1 LAAPSYRRI
10 SAIVKLEAPNRF
22 GLRLK
27 SSSFVHL
34 RQDGVSLLVSLAP
47 ELVRI
52 IHWGE
57 DLGEIKN
64 FEDYLAVTTEPTA
77 HAEGDSPDQ
86 PGIWREQARG
96 SIGAPVLKGHR
107 QGADFSPLF
116 VLTNHKATNQELV
129 VMGQDQVA
137 GLEIETTFKFVGA
150 GVLVTSQKITNAGA
164 SDYFLEDLAT
174 YLPLPD
180 RAKESLDFAGRWIKE
195 RQPVRREIQPGVVAR
210 EVREGRTSHDYT
222 ILQLAMTTGATFRQG
237 EIWSLGLMFSGNS
250 RHTVEQ
256 LQSGRKAISAGE
268 LLMPGEM
275 ILPAGQ
281 SYEGAPVAAIYSNS
295 GIDGV
300 SDRSYRWL
308 RSRPNH
314 PTNIRPRPLTL
325 NVWEAVYFD
334 HNLEKLTEL
343 AEVAKEI
350 GVERFVLDDGWFGS
364 RRDDTTGLGDWVISK
379 EVWPDGLG
387 PLIDVVKANGMEFGL
402 WFEGE
407 MVNPDSEVYREH
419 PDWILNVAGRMSPTG
434 RGQLV
439 LDLTNPDCYQHVF
452 NQTNKILTENDI
464 RYIKW
469 DHNRPLVDP
478 GHNGKAAVHE
488 QTKAIYKLLADLK
501 NNHPGLE
508 IESCASGGGRVD
520 LGIAQ
525 VVDRFWVSDCNDA
538 LERQYIQ
545 RYTQIAIP
553 PEMLGSHIGP
563 TDSHTTGRVHSL
575 GFRAITALFG
585 HAGLEWD
592 ITTTTADERAQ
603 LKSWASYY
611 KQNRDLLHSGQVV
624 RVETANDSTFIH
636 GVVSQDQS
644 RAIFAYV
651 TLQGQA
657 ASRANAI
664 LIDGLDSNRSYSVKA
679 VYPVGKPVFQER
691 TGPKWLDGGVLTGKA
706 LTQIG
711 LRPPILFPE
720 SALLIEIEAI

>member
-1 LAAPSYRRI
+1 
-10 SAIVKLEAPNRF
+10 
-22 GLRLK
+22 LK

-34 RQDGVSLLVSLAP
+34 RQDGVSLLVSLTP

-57 DLGEIKN
+57 DL
-64 FEDYLAVTTEPTA
+64 EDIEDFVSYLAASIEPA
-77 HAEGDSPDQ
+77 AYAEGDSPDQ
-86 PGIWREQARG
+86 SGIWREQARG
-96 SIGAPVLKGHR
+96 ATGSPAVKGHR
-107 QGADFSPLF
+107 KGEGFSPLF
-116 VLTNHKATNQELV
+116 VSTSHTANERELV
-129 VMGQDQVA
+129 VVGEDLAA
-137 GLEIETTFKFVGA
+137 GLRIETSFSFVGA
-150 GVLVTSQKITNAGA
+150 GVLVTSQTVTNIG
-164 SDYFLEDLAT
+164 SGDYYLEDLVT

-180 RAKESLDFAGRWIKE
+180 RAQESLDFAGRWVKE
-195 RQPVRREIQPGVVAR
+195 RQPVRREIQPGVVSR

-222 ILQLAMTTGATFRQG
+222 ILQLAMTNAATFRNG
-237 EIWSLGLMFSGNS
+237 EVWSLGVMFSGNS
-250 RHTVEQ
+250 RHTIEQ
-256 LQSGRKAISAGE
+256 LQSGRKSISASE

-275 ILPAGQ
+275 ILEPGQ
-281 SYEGAPVAAIYSNS
+281 SYEGAPVAAVYSNS
-295 GIDGV
+295 GIDGT

-314 PTNIRPRPLTL
+314 PTNKRPRPLTL
-325 NVWEAVYFD
+325 NVWEAVYFNHD
-334 HNLEKLTEL
+334 LGKLTEL
-343 AEVAKEI
+343 AKVAKQI

-364 RRDDTTGLGDWVISK
+364 RRDDTSGLGDWVIS
-379 EVWPDGLG
+379 EDVWPEGLG

-407 MVNPDSEVYREH
+407 MVNPDSDVYRAH
-419 PDWILNVAGRMSPTG
+419 PEWILNAAGRVPPTE

-439 LDLTNPDCYQHVF
+439 LDLTNPNCFQHVF
-452 NQTNKILTENDI
+452 DQTNKILTDFDVS
-464 RYIKW
+464 YIKW

-478 GHNGKAAVHE
+478 GHNDKAAVHE
-488 QTKAIYKLLADLK
+488 QTKALYRLFTELK
-501 NNHPGLE
+501 ANHPGLE

-525 VVDRFWVSDCNDA
+525 IVDRFWVSDCNDA

-563 TDSHTTGRVHSL
+563 TESHTTGRVHSL

-592 ITTTTADERAQ
+592 ITTATAAEQAH
-603 LKSWASYY
+603 LKNWATYY
-611 KQNRDLLHSGQVV
+611 KKNRDLLHSGKVV
-624 RVETANDSTFIH
+624 RVETDNEATFVH

-644 RAIFAYV
+644 KAIFAYV

-691 TGPKWLDGGVLTGKA
+691 TSPMWLDGVVLTGRA

-720 SALLIEIEAI
+720 TALLIEIEAI

>member
-1 LAAPSYRRI
+1 M
-10 SAIVKLEAPNRF
+10 KLGAPNRI
-22 GLRLK
+22 GPRLK
-27 SSSFVHL
+27 SSNFVHL
-34 RQDGVSLLVSLAP
+34 RQDGVSFLVSLAP

-57 DLGEIKN
+57 DLGDIKD
-64 FEDYLAVTTEPTA
+64 FESYLAASIEPTA

-86 PGIWREQARG
+86 SGIWREQARG
-96 SIGAPVLKGHR
+96 AIGSPVLKGHR
-107 QGADFSPLF
+107 KGQDFSPLF
-116 VLTNHKATNQELV
+116 VPTSHTATEQELV
-129 VMGQDQVA
+129 VVGEDVAA
-137 GLEIETTFKFVGA
+137 GLRIETSFGFVGA
-150 GVLVTSQKITNAGA
+150 GVLVTSQTVTNIGHG
-164 SDYFLEDLAT
+164 DYYLEDLAT

-180 RAKESLDFAGRWIKE
+180 RAQESLDFAGRWVKE
-195 RQPVRREIQPGVVAR
+195 RQPVRREIQPGVVSR

-222 ILQLAMTTGATFRQG
+222 ILQLAMTNAATFRNG
-237 EIWSLGLMFSGNS
+237 EVWSLGLMFSGNS
-250 RHTVEQ
+250 RHTIEQ
-256 LQSGRKAISAGE
+256 LQSGRKSISASE

-275 ILPAGQ
+275 ILEPGQ
-281 SYEGAPVAAIYSNS
+281 SYEAAPVAAIYSNS
-295 GIDGV
+295 GIDGT

-314 PTNIRPRPLTL
+314 PTNKRPRPLTL

-334 HNLEKLTEL
+334 HDLRKLTEL
-343 AEVAKEI
+343 ARVAKQI

-364 RRDDTTGLGDWVISK
+364 RRDDTSGLGDWIVSK
-379 EVWPDGLG
+379 DVWPQGLG
-387 PLIDVVKANGMEFGL
+387 PLIDVVKENGMEFGL

-407 MVNPDSEVYREH
+407 MVNPDSEVYRAH
-419 PDWILNVAGRMSPTG
+419 PDWILNVAGRVPPTG

-439 LDLTNPDCYQHVF
+439 LDLTNPNCYQHVF
-452 NQTNKILTENDI
+452 DQTNKILTDFDI
-464 RYIKW
+464 SYIKW

-488 QTKAIYKLLADLK
+488 QTKALYRLFTELK
-501 NNHPGLE
+501 ANHPGLE

-525 VVDRFWVSDCNDA
+525 IVDRFWVSDCNDA

-563 TDSHTTGRVHSL
+563 TESHTTGRVHSL

-592 ITTTTADERAQ
+592 ITKATADEQAH
-603 LKSWASYY
+603 LKNWAAYY
-611 KQNRDLLHSGQVV
+611 KQNRDLFHSGKVV
-624 RVETANDSTFIH
+624 RVETGSETTFVH
-636 GVVSQDQS
+636 GVVGQDNS
-644 RAIFAYV
+644 KAIFAYV

-679 VYPVGKPVFQER
+679 VYPVGRPVFQER
-691 TGPKWLDGGVLTGKA
+691 TGPKWLDGVVLTGKA

-720 SALLIEIEAI
+720 TALLIEIEAI

>member
-1 LAAPSYRRI
+1 
-10 SAIVKLEAPNRF
+10 
-22 GLRLK
+22 LK

-34 RQDGVSLLVSLAP
+34 RQDGVSLLVSLTP

-57 DLGEIKN
+57 DLGDIKD
-64 FEDYLAVTTEPTA
+64 FQGYLAASIEPTA

-86 PGIWREQARG
+86 SGIWREQARG
-96 SIGAPVLKGHR
+96 AIGSPVLRGHR
-107 QGADFSPLF
+107 QGKDFSPLF
-116 VLTNHKATNQELV
+116 VLISHSSSEQELV
-129 VMGQDQVA
+129 VVGEDVAA
-137 GLEIETTFKFVGA
+137 GLRIETSFSFVGA
-150 GVLVTSQKITNAGA
+150 GVLVTTQAVTNIG
-164 SDYFLEDLAT
+164 SGDYFLEDLTT

-180 RAKESLDFAGRWIKE
+180 RAQESLDFAGRWVKE
-195 RQPVRREIQPGVVAR
+195 RQPVRRQIQPGVVAR

-222 ILQLAMTTGATFRQG
+222 ILQLAMTTAATFRTG
-237 EIWSLGLMFSGNS
+237 EVWSLGLMFSGNS
-250 RHTVEQ
+250 RHTIEQ
-256 LQSGRKAISAGE
+256 LQSGRKSISAGE

-275 ILPAGQ
+275 ILEAGK
-281 SYEGAPVAAIYSNS
+281 SYEAAPVAAVYSNS
-295 GIDGV
+295 GIDGT

-308 RSRPNH
+308 RSRADH
-314 PTNIRPRPLTL
+314 PTNKRPRPLTL

-334 HNLEKLTEL
+334 HDLGKLTEL
-343 AEVAKEI
+343 AEVAKKI

-364 RRDDTTGLGDWVISK
+364 RRDDTSGLGDWVISK
-379 EVWPDGLG
+379 DVWPEGLG

-407 MVNPDSEVYREH
+407 MVNPDSDVYRAH
-419 PDWILNVAGRMSPTG
+419 PEWILNVAGRVPPTG

-439 LDLTNPDCYQHVF
+439 LDLTNPECYQHIF
-452 NQTNKILTENDI
+452 DQTNKILTDFDI
-464 RYIKW
+464 SYIKW

-478 GHNGKAAVHE
+478 GHNGKASVHE
-488 QTKAIYKLLADLK
+488 QTKALYRLFTDLK
-501 NNHPGLE
+501 ANHPVLE

-525 VVDRFWVSDCNDA
+525 IVDRFWVSDCNDA

-545 RYTQIAIP
+545 RYTQIGIP

-563 TDSHTTGRVHSL
+563 TESHTTGRVHSL

-592 ITTTTADERAQ
+592 ITTATADEQ
-603 LKSWASYY
+603 EHLKNWATYY
-611 KQNRDLLHSGQVV
+611 KKNRDLFHSGKVV
-624 RVETANDSTFIH
+624 RVETDNEATFVH

-644 RAIFAYV
+644 KAIFAYV

-691 TGPKWLDGGVLTGKA
+691 TGPKWLDGIVLTGKA

-720 SALLIEIEAI
+720 TALLIEIEAI

>member
-1 LAAPSYRRI
+1 M
-10 SAIVKLEAPNRF
+10 
-22 GLRLK
+22 K
-27 SSSFVHL
+27 SSNFVHL
-34 RQDGVSLLVSLAP
+34 RQDGVSFLVSLAP

-57 DLGEIKN
+57 DLGDIKD
-64 FEDYLAVTTEPTA
+64 FESYLAASIEPTA

-86 PGIWREQARG
+86 SGIWREQARG
-96 SIGAPVLKGHR
+96 AIGSPVLKGHR
-107 QGADFSPLF
+107 KGQDFSPLF
-116 VLTNHKATNQELV
+116 APTSHTATEQELV
-129 VMGQDQVA
+129 VVGEDVAA
-137 GLEIETTFKFVGA
+137 GLRIETSFGFVGA
-150 GVLVTSQKITNAGA
+150 GVLVTSQTVTNIGHG
-164 SDYFLEDLAT
+164 DYYLEDLAT

-180 RAKESLDFAGRWIKE
+180 RAQESLDFAGRWVKE
-195 RQPVRREIQPGVVAR
+195 RQPVRREIQPGVVSR

-222 ILQLAMTTGATFRQG
+222 ILQLAMTNAATFRNG
-237 EIWSLGLMFSGNS
+237 EVWSLGLMFSGNS
-250 RHTVEQ
+250 RHTIEQ
-256 LQSGRKAISAGE
+256 LQSGRKSISASE

-275 ILPAGQ
+275 ILEPGQ
-281 SYEGAPVAAIYSNS
+281 SYEAAPVAAIYSSS
-295 GIDGV
+295 GIDGT

-314 PTNIRPRPLTL
+314 PTNKRPRPLTL

-334 HNLEKLTEL
+334 HDLGKLTQL
-343 AEVAKEI
+343 AKVAKQI

-364 RRDDTTGLGDWVISK
+364 RRDDTSGLGDWVISK
-379 EVWPDGLG
+379 DVWPEGLG

-407 MVNPDSEVYREH
+407 MVNPDSDVYRAH
-419 PDWILNVAGRMSPTG
+419 PEWILNVAGRVPPTG

-439 LDLTNPDCYQHVF
+439 LDLTNPSCYQHVF
-452 NQTNKILTENDI
+452 DQTDKILTDLDI
-464 RYIKW
+464 SYIKW

-478 GHNGKAAVHE
+478 GHNGRAAVHE
-488 QTKAIYKLLADLK
+488 QTKALYRLFTELK
-501 NNHPGLE
+501 ANHPGLE

-525 VVDRFWVSDCNDA
+525 IVDRFWVSDCNDA

-563 TDSHTTGRVHSL
+563 TESHTTGRVHSL

-592 ITTTTADERAQ
+592 ITKATADEQAH
-603 LKSWASYY
+603 LKNWATYY
-611 KQNRDLLHSGQVV
+611 KQNRDLLHSGKVV
-624 RVETANDSTFIH
+624 RVETNNEATFVH
-636 GVVSQDQS
+636 GVVSQDKS
-644 RAIFAYV
+644 KAIFAYV

-679 VYPVGKPVFQER
+679 VYPVGRPVFQER
-691 TGPKWLDGGVLTGKA
+691 TGPKWLDGVVLTGKA

-720 SALLIEIEAI
+720 TALLIEIEAI

>member
-1 LAAPSYRRI
+1 
-10 SAIVKLEAPNRF
+10 
-22 GLRLK
+22 LK

-47 ELVRI
+47 ELSRI

-57 DLGEIKN
+57 DLGDIED
-64 FEDYLAVTTEPTA
+64 FDDYLAASIESTA

-86 PGIWREQARG
+86 SGIWREQARG
-96 SIGAPVLKGHR
+96 AIGSPVLKGHR
-107 QGADFSPLF
+107 RGKDFSPLF
-116 VLTNHKATNQELV
+116 VLSGHTATDQELV
-129 VMGQDQVA
+129 LIGEDLSA
-137 GLEIETTFKFVGA
+137 GLRIETSFRFVGA
-150 GVLVTSQKITNAGA
+150 GVLVTSQNVTNTG
-164 SDYFLEDLAT
+164 SVDYCIEDLAT

-180 RAKESLDFAGRWIKE
+180 SAQESLDFAGRWVKE
-195 RQPVRREIQPGVVAR
+195 RQPVRREIQPGVVSR

-222 ILQLAMTTGATFRQG
+222 ILQLAMTAGGNFRSG
-237 EIWSLGLMFSGNS
+237 EVWSLGLMFSGNS
-250 RHTVEQ
+250 RHTIEQ
-256 LQSGRKAISAGE
+256 LQSGRKSISASE

-275 ILPAGQ
+275 IVEPGQ
-281 SYEGAPVAAIYSNS
+281 SYSGAPVAAIFSSS

-314 PTNIRPRPLTL
+314 PTKIRPRPLTL

-334 HNLEKLTEL
+334 HDMDKLTEL
-343 AEVAKEI
+343 ARVAKEI

-364 RRDDTTGLGDWVISK
+364 RRDDTSGLGDWVISK
-379 EVWPDGLG
+379 DVWPEGLG

-407 MVNPDSEVYREH
+407 MVNPDSDLYRAH
-419 PDWILNVAGRMSPTG
+419 PDWILSVAGRVPDTG

-439 LDLTNPDCYQHVF
+439 LDLTNPNCYQHVF
-452 NQTNKILTENDI
+452 DQTNKILTDYEI
-464 RYIKW
+464 SYIKW

-478 GHNGKAAVHE
+478 GHHGKAAVHE
-488 QTKAIYKLLADLK
+488 QTKALYRLFTDLK
-501 NNHPGLE
+501 ANHLGLE

-525 VVDRFWVSDCNDA
+525 LVDRFWVSDCNDA
-538 LERQYIQ
+538 LERQHIQ

-563 TDSHTTGRVHSL
+563 TESHTTGRVHSL

-585 HAGLEWD
+585 HAGLECD
-592 ITTTTADERAQ
+592 ITTATVDEQAQ
-603 LKSWASYY
+603 LKNWATYY
-611 KQNRDLLHSGQVV
+611 KKNRDLLHSGQVV
-624 RVETANDSTFIH
+624 RVETGSASTFIH

-651 TLQGQA
+651 TIQGQA
-657 ASRANAI
+657 ASRADAI
-664 LIDGLDSNRSYSVKA
+664 FIEGLDSNRSYSVKA
-679 VYPVGKPVFQER
+679 AYPVGKPVFQER
-691 TGPKWLDGGVLTGKA
+691 TGPAWLDGIVLNGKA
-706 LTQIG
+706 LNQIG

-720 SALLIEIEAI
+720 TALLIEIEAI

>member
-1 LAAPSYRRI
+1 
-10 SAIVKLEAPNRF
+10 
-22 GLRLK
+22 LK
-27 SSSFVHL
+27 PSSFAHL
-34 RQDGVSLLVSLAP
+34 RQDGVSFLVSLTP

-57 DLGEIKN
+57 DLGDIKD
-64 FEDYLAVTTEPTA
+64 FESYLAASIEPTA
-77 HAEGDSPDQ
+77 HAEGDFPDQ
-86 PGIWREQARG
+86 SGIWREQARG
-96 SIGAPVLKGHR
+96 AIGSPVLRGHR
-107 QGADFSPLF
+107 QGEDFSPLF
-116 VLTNHKATNQELV
+116 VLISHSSSEQELV
-129 VMGQDQVA
+129 VVGEDAAA
-137 GLEIETTFKFVGA
+137 GLRIETSFSFVGA
-150 GVLVTSQKITNAGA
+150 GVLVTTQAVTNIGPG
-164 SDYFLEDLAT
+164 DYFLEDLAT

-180 RAKESLDFAGRWIKE
+180 RAQESLDFAGRWVKE
-195 RQPVRREIQPGVVAR
+195 RQPVRRQIQPGVVSR

-222 ILQLAMTTGATFRQG
+222 ILQLAMTTAATFRSG
-237 EIWSLGLMFSGNS
+237 EVWSLGLMFSGNS
-250 RHTVEQ
+250 RHTIEQ
-256 LQSGRKAISAGE
+256 LQSGRKSISASE

-275 ILPAGQ
+275 ILEAGK
-281 SYEGAPVAAIYSNS
+281 SYEAAPVAAVYSNS
-295 GIDGV
+295 GIDGT

-308 RSRPNH
+308 RSRADH
-314 PTNIRPRPLTL
+314 PTNKRPRPLTL

-334 HNLEKLTEL
+334 HDLGKLTEL
-343 AEVAKEI
+343 AKVAKRI

-364 RRDDTTGLGDWVISK
+364 RRDDTSGLGDWVISK
-379 EVWPDGLG
+379 DVWPEGLG
-387 PLIDVVKANGMEFGL
+387 PLIEVVKANGMEFGL

-407 MVNPDSEVYREH
+407 MVNPDSDVYRAH
-419 PDWILNVAGRMSPTG
+419 PEWILNVAGRVPPTG

-439 LDLTNPDCYQHVF
+439 LDLTNPNCYQHVF
-452 NQTNKILTENDI
+452 DQTNKILTDFDI
-464 RYIKW
+464 SYIKW

-488 QTKAIYKLLADLK
+488 QTKSLYRLFTELK
-501 NNHPGLE
+501 ANHPGLE

-525 VVDRFWVSDCNDA
+525 IVDRFWVSDCNDA

-545 RYTQIAIP
+545 RYTQIGIP

-563 TDSHTTGRVHSL
+563 TESHTTGRVHSL

-592 ITTTTADERAQ
+592 ITKATADEQ
-603 LKSWASYY
+603 NHLKNWATYY
-611 KQNRDLLHSGQVV
+611 KKNRDLLHSGKVV
-624 RVETANDSTFIH
+624 RVETDNEATFVH

-644 RAIFAYV
+644 KAIFAYV

-691 TGPKWLDGGVLTGKA
+691 TGPKWLDGVVLTGKA
-706 LTQIG
+706 LTQMG
-711 LRPPILFPE
+711 LRAPILFPE
-720 SALLIEIEAI
+720 TALLIEIEAI

>member
-1 LAAPSYRRI
+1 M
-10 SAIVKLEAPNRF
+10 KLGAPNRI
-22 GLRLK
+22 GPRLK
-27 SSSFVHL
+27 SSNFVHL
-34 RQDGVSLLVSLAP
+34 RQDGVSFLVSLAP

-57 DLGEIKN
+57 DLGDIKD
-64 FEDYLAVTTEPTA
+64 FESYLAASIEPTA

-86 PGIWREQARG
+86 SGIWREQARG
-96 SIGAPVLKGHR
+96 AIGSPVLKGHR
-107 QGADFSPLF
+107 KGQDFSPLF
-116 VLTNHKATNQELV
+116 VPTSHTATEQELV
-129 VMGQDQVA
+129 VVGEDVAA
-137 GLEIETTFKFVGA
+137 GLRIETSFGFVGA
-150 GVLVTSQKITNAGA
+150 GVLVTSQTVTNIGHG
-164 SDYFLEDLAT
+164 DYYLEDLVT

-180 RAKESLDFAGRWIKE
+180 RAQESLDFAGRWVKE
-195 RQPVRREIQPGVVAR
+195 RQPVRREIQPGVVSR

-222 ILQLAMTTGATFRQG
+222 ILQLAMTNAATFRNG
-237 EIWSLGLMFSGNS
+237 EVWSLGLMFSGNS
-250 RHTVEQ
+250 RHTIEQ
-256 LQSGRKAISAGE
+256 LQSGRKSISASE

-275 ILPAGQ
+275 ILEPGQ
-281 SYEGAPVAAIYSNS
+281 SYEAAPVAAIYSNS
-295 GIDGV
+295 GIDGT

-314 PTNIRPRPLTL
+314 PTNKRPRPLTL

-334 HNLEKLTEL
+334 HDLRKLTEL
-343 AEVAKEI
+343 ARVAKQI

-364 RRDDTTGLGDWVISK
+364 RRDDTSGLGDWIVSK
-379 EVWPDGLG
+379 DVWPQGLG
-387 PLIDVVKANGMEFGL
+387 PLIDVVKENGMEFGL

-407 MVNPDSEVYREH
+407 MVNPDSEVYRAH
-419 PDWILNVAGRMSPTG
+419 PDWILNVAGRVPPTG

-439 LDLTNPDCYQHVF
+439 LDLTNPNCYQHVF
-452 NQTNKILTENDI
+452 DQTNKILTDFDI
-464 RYIKW
+464 SYIKW

-488 QTKAIYKLLADLK
+488 QTKALYRLFTELK
-501 NNHPGLE
+501 ANHPGLE

-525 VVDRFWVSDCNDA
+525 IVDRFWVSDCNDA

-563 TDSHTTGRVHSL
+563 TESHTTGRVHSL

-592 ITTTTADERAQ
+592 ITKATADEQAH
-603 LKSWASYY
+603 LKNWATYY
-611 KQNRDLLHSGQVV
+611 KQNRDLFHSGKVV
-624 RVETANDSTFIH
+624 RVETGSETTFVH
-636 GVVSQDQS
+636 GVVGQDNS
-644 RAIFAYV
+644 KAIFAYV

-679 VYPVGKPVFQER
+679 VYPVGRPVFQER
-691 TGPKWLDGGVLTGKA
+691 TGPKWLDGVVLTGKA

-720 SALLIEIEAI
+720 TALLIEIEAI

>member
-1 LAAPSYRRI
+1 MKP
-10 SAIVKLEAPNRF
+10 
-22 GLRLK
+22 
-27 SSSFVHL
+27 SSFAHL
-34 RQDGVSLLVSLAP
+34 RQDGVSFLVSLTP

-57 DLGEIKN
+57 DLGDIKD
-64 FEDYLAVTTEPTA
+64 FESYLAASIEPTA
-77 HAEGDSPDQ
+77 HAEGDFPDQ
-86 PGIWREQARG
+86 SGIWREQARG
-96 SIGAPVLKGHR
+96 AIGSPVLRGHR
-107 QGADFSPLF
+107 QGEDFSPLF
-116 VLTNHKATNQELV
+116 VLISHSSSEQELV
-129 VMGQDQVA
+129 VVGEDAAA
-137 GLEIETTFKFVGA
+137 GLRIETSFSFVGA
-150 GVLVTSQKITNAGA
+150 GVLVTTQAVTNIGPG
-164 SDYFLEDLAT
+164 DYFLEDLAT

-180 RAKESLDFAGRWIKE
+180 RAQESLDFAGRWVKE
-195 RQPVRREIQPGVVAR
+195 RQPVRRQIQPGVVSR

-222 ILQLAMTTGATFRQG
+222 ILQLAMTTAATFRTG
-237 EIWSLGLMFSGNS
+237 EVWAMGLMFSGNS
-250 RHTVEQ
+250 RHTIEQ
-256 LQSGRKAISAGE
+256 LQSGRKSISASE

-275 ILPAGQ
+275 ILEAGK
-281 SYEGAPVAAIYSNS
+281 SYEAAPVAAVYSNS
-295 GIDGV
+295 GIDGT

-308 RSRPNH
+308 RSRPDH
-314 PTNIRPRPLTL
+314 PTNKRPRPLTL

-334 HNLEKLTEL
+334 HDLGKLTEL
-343 AEVAKEI
+343 AKVAKRI

-364 RRDDTTGLGDWVISK
+364 RRDDTSGLGDWVISK
-379 EVWPDGLG
+379 DVWPEGLG
-387 PLIDVVKANGMEFGL
+387 PLIEVVKANGMEFGL

-407 MVNPDSEVYREH
+407 MVNPDSDVYRAH
-419 PDWILNVAGRMSPTG
+419 PEWILNVAGRVPPTG

-439 LDLTNPDCYQHVF
+439 LDLTNPNCYQHVF
-452 NQTNKILTENDI
+452 DQTNKILTDFDI
-464 RYIKW
+464 SYIKW

-488 QTKAIYKLLADLK
+488 QTKSLYRLFTELK
-501 NNHPGLE
+501 ANHPGLE

-525 VVDRFWVSDCNDA
+525 IVDRFWVSDCNDA

-545 RYTQIAIP
+545 RYTQIGIP

-563 TDSHTTGRVHSL
+563 TESHTTGRVHSL

-592 ITTTTADERAQ
+592 ITKATADEQ
-603 LKSWASYY
+603 DHLKNWATYY
-611 KQNRDLLHSGQVV
+611 KKNRDLLHSGKVV
-624 RVETANDSTFIH
+624 RVETDNEATFVH

-644 RAIFAYV
+644 KAIFAYV

-691 TGPKWLDGGVLTGKA
+691 TGPKWLDGVVLTGKA
-706 LTQIG
+706 LTQMG
-711 LRPPILFPE
+711 LRAPILFPE
-720 SALLIEIEAI
+720 TALLIEIEAI

>member
-1 LAAPSYRRI
+1 MKP
-10 SAIVKLEAPNRF
+10 
-22 GLRLK
+22 
-27 SSSFVHL
+27 SSFAHL
-34 RQDGVSLLVSLAP
+34 RQDGVSFLVSLTP

-57 DLGEIKN
+57 DLGDIKD
-64 FEDYLAVTTEPTA
+64 FESYLAASIEPTA
-77 HAEGDSPDQ
+77 HAEGDFPDQ
-86 PGIWREQARG
+86 SGIWREQARG
-96 SIGAPVLKGHR
+96 AIGSPVLRGHR
-107 QGADFSPLF
+107 QGEDFSPLF
-116 VLTNHKATNQELV
+116 VLISHSSKEQELV
-129 VMGQDQVA
+129 VVGEDVAA
-137 GLEIETTFKFVGA
+137 GLRIETSFSFVGA
-150 GVLVTSQKITNAGA
+150 GVLVTTQAVTNIG
-164 SDYFLEDLAT
+164 SGDYFLEDLAT

-180 RAKESLDFAGRWIKE
+180 RAQESLDFAGRWVKE
-195 RQPVRREIQPGVVAR
+195 RQPVRRQIQAGVVSR

-222 ILQLAMTTGATFRQG
+222 ILQLAMTTAATFRTG
-237 EIWSLGLMFSGNS
+237 EVWAMGLMFSGNS
-250 RHTVEQ
+250 RHTIEQ
-256 LQSGRKAISAGE
+256 LQSGRKSISASE

-275 ILPAGQ
+275 ILEAGK
-281 SYEGAPVAAIYSNS
+281 SYEAAPVAAVYSNS
-295 GIDGV
+295 GIDGT

-308 RSRPNH
+308 RSRPDH
-314 PTNIRPRPLTL
+314 PTNKRPRPLTL

-334 HNLEKLTEL
+334 HDLGKLTEL
-343 AEVAKEI
+343 AKVAKKI

-364 RRDDTTGLGDWVISK
+364 RRDDTSGLGDWVISK
-379 EVWPDGLG
+379 DVWPEGLG
-387 PLIDVVKANGMEFGL
+387 PLIEVVKANGMEFGL

-407 MVNPDSEVYREH
+407 MVNPDSDVYRAH
-419 PDWILNVAGRMSPTG
+419 PEWILNVDGRVPPTG

-439 LDLTNPDCYQHVF
+439 LDLTNPNCYQHVF
-452 NQTNKILTENDI
+452 DQTNKILTDFDI
-464 RYIKW
+464 SYIKW

-488 QTKAIYKLLADLK
+488 QTKSLYRLFTELK
-501 NNHPGLE
+501 ANHPGLE

-525 VVDRFWVSDCNDA
+525 IVDRFWVSDCNDA

-545 RYTQIAIP
+545 RYTQIGIP

-563 TDSHTTGRVHSL
+563 TESHTTGRVHSL

-592 ITTTTADERAQ
+592 ITKATADEQ
-603 LKSWASYY
+603 DHLKNWATYY
-611 KQNRDLLHSGQVV
+611 KKNRDLLHSGKVV
-624 RVETANDSTFIH
+624 RVETDNEATFVH

-644 RAIFAYV
+644 KAIFAYV

-691 TGPKWLDGGVLTGKA
+691 TGPKWLDGVVLTGKA
-706 LTQIG
+706 LTQMG
-711 LRPPILFPE
+711 LRAPILFPE
-720 SALLIEIEAI
+720 TALLIEIEAI

>member
-1 LAAPSYRRI
+1 
-10 SAIVKLEAPNRF
+10 VKLGAPNRI
-22 GLRLK
+22 GPRLK
-27 SSSFVHL
+27 SSNFVHL
-34 RQDGVSLLVSLAP
+34 RQDGVSFLVSLAP

-57 DLGEIKN
+57 DLGDIKD
-64 FEDYLAVTTEPTA
+64 FESYLAASIEPTA

-86 PGIWREQARG
+86 SGIWREQARG
-96 SIGAPVLKGHR
+96 AIGSPVLKGHR
-107 QGADFSPLF
+107 KGQDFSPLF
-116 VLTNHKATNQELV
+116 VPTSHTATEQELV
-129 VMGQDQVA
+129 VVGEDVAA
-137 GLEIETTFKFVGA
+137 GLRIETSFGFVGA
-150 GVLVTSQKITNAGA
+150 GVLVTSQTVTNIGHG
-164 SDYFLEDLAT
+164 DYYLEDLAT

-180 RAKESLDFAGRWIKE
+180 RAQESLDFAGRWVKE
-195 RQPVRREIQPGVVAR
+195 RQPVRREIQPGVVSR

-222 ILQLAMTTGATFRQG
+222 ILQLAMTNAATFRNG
-237 EIWSLGLMFSGNS
+237 EVWSLGLMFSGNS
-250 RHTVEQ
+250 RHTIEQ
-256 LQSGRKAISAGE
+256 LQSGRKSISASE

-275 ILPAGQ
+275 ILEPGQ
-281 SYEGAPVAAIYSNS
+281 SYEAAPVAAIYSNS
-295 GIDGV
+295 GIDGT

-314 PTNIRPRPLTL
+314 PTNKRPRPLTL

-334 HNLEKLTEL
+334 HDLRKLTEL
-343 AEVAKEI
+343 ARVAKQI

-364 RRDDTTGLGDWVISK
+364 RRDDTSGLGDWIVSK
-379 EVWPDGLG
+379 DVWPQGLG
-387 PLIDVVKANGMEFGL
+387 PLIDVVKENGMEFGL

-407 MVNPDSEVYREH
+407 MVNPDSEVYRAH
-419 PDWILNVAGRMSPTG
+419 PDWILNVAGRVPPTG

-439 LDLTNPDCYQHVF
+439 LDLTNPNCYQHVF
-452 NQTNKILTENDI
+452 DQTNKILTDFDI
-464 RYIKW
+464 SYIKW

-488 QTKAIYKLLADLK
+488 QTKALYRLFTELK
-501 NNHPGLE
+501 ANHPGLE

-525 VVDRFWVSDCNDA
+525 IVDRFWVSDCNDA

-563 TDSHTTGRVHSL
+563 TESHTTGRVHSL

-592 ITTTTADERAQ
+592 ITKATADEQAH
-603 LKSWASYY
+603 LKNWATYY
-611 KQNRDLLHSGQVV
+611 KQNRDLFHSGKVV
-624 RVETANDSTFIH
+624 RVETGSETTFVH
-636 GVVSQDQS
+636 GVVGQDNS
-644 RAIFAYV
+644 KAIFAYV

-679 VYPVGKPVFQER
+679 VYPVGRPVFQER
-691 TGPKWLDGGVLTGKA
+691 TGPKWLDGVVLTGKA

-720 SALLIEIEAI
+720 TALLIEIEAI

>member
-1 LAAPSYRRI
+1 M
-10 SAIVKLEAPNRF
+10 KLGAPNRI
-22 GLRLK
+22 GPRLK
-27 SSSFVHL
+27 SSNFVHL
-34 RQDGVSLLVSLAP
+34 RQDGVSFLVSLAP

-57 DLGEIKN
+57 DLGDIKD
-64 FEDYLAVTTEPTA
+64 FESYLAASIEPTA

-86 PGIWREQARG
+86 SGIWREQARG
-96 SIGAPVLKGHR
+96 AIGSPVLKGHR
-107 QGADFSPLF
+107 KGQDFSPLF
-116 VLTNHKATNQELV
+116 APTSHTATEQELV
-129 VMGQDQVA
+129 VVGEDVAA
-137 GLEIETTFKFVGA
+137 GLRIETSFGFVGA
-150 GVLVTSQKITNAGA
+150 GVFVTSQTVTNIGHG
-164 SDYFLEDLAT
+164 DYYLEDLAT

-180 RAKESLDFAGRWIKE
+180 RAQESLDFAGRWVKE
-195 RQPVRREIQPGVVAR
+195 RQPVRREIQPGVVSR

-222 ILQLAMTTGATFRQG
+222 ILQLAMTNAATFRNG
-237 EIWSLGLMFSGNS
+237 EVWSLGLMFSGNS
-250 RHTVEQ
+250 RHTIEQ
-256 LQSGRKAISAGE
+256 LQSGRKSISASE

-275 ILPAGQ
+275 ILEPGQ
-281 SYEGAPVAAIYSNS
+281 SYEAAPVAAIYSNS
-295 GIDGV
+295 GIDGT

-314 PTNIRPRPLTL
+314 PTNKRPRPLTL

-334 HNLEKLTEL
+334 HDLRKLTEL
-343 AEVAKEI
+343 ARVAKQI

-364 RRDDTTGLGDWVISK
+364 RRDDTSGLGDWIVSK
-379 EVWPDGLG
+379 DVWPQGLG
-387 PLIDVVKANGMEFGL
+387 PLIDVVKENGMEFGL

-407 MVNPDSEVYREH
+407 MVNPDSEVYRAH
-419 PDWILNVAGRMSPTG
+419 PDWILNVAGRVPPTG

-439 LDLTNPDCYQHVF
+439 LDLTNPNCYQHVF
-452 NQTNKILTENDI
+452 DQTNKILTDFDI
-464 RYIKW
+464 SYIKW

-488 QTKAIYKLLADLK
+488 QTKALYRLFTELK
-501 NNHPGLE
+501 ANHPGLE

-525 VVDRFWVSDCNDA
+525 IVDRFWVSDCNDA

-563 TDSHTTGRVHSL
+563 TESHTTGRVHSL

-592 ITTTTADERAQ
+592 ITKATADEQAH
-603 LKSWASYY
+603 LKNWAAYY
-611 KQNRDLLHSGQVV
+611 KQNRDLFHSGKVV
-624 RVETANDSTFIH
+624 RVETGSETTFVH
-636 GVVSQDQS
+636 GVVGQDNS
-644 RAIFAYV
+644 KAIFAYV

-679 VYPVGKPVFQER
+679 VYPVGRPVFQER
-691 TGPKWLDGGVLTGKA
+691 TGPKWLDGVVLTGKA

-720 SALLIEIEAI
+720 TALLIEIEAI